1 MFLPNEGFYFNL
13 KYFIAT
19 ESKPTCGQSSKTGN
33 EINSIL
39 PCIELPF
46 KLFPF
51 MKGDNAMNVH
61 ILERIFDSYLFYN
74 HKILIRHYKAEVCY
88 SHQITEL

>member
-1 MFLPNEGFYFNL
+1 MQ
-13 KYFIAT
+13 YFILVFIVA
-19 ESKPTCGQSSKTGN
+19 EGEQTCAQKSRTGS

-51 MKGDNAMNVH
+51 TREYNAMNVH
-61 ILERIFDSYLFYN
+61 ILESIFDLYLVLVYN
-74 HKILIRHYKAEVCY
+74 HKSLILHCNTEVCY
-88 SHQITEL
+88 SYQITEL